1 MACSLTT
8 GRQLP
13 CKESVGGLSKVYFA
27 DYGTL
32 GTATIAAGNISALS
46 GTPSFFE
53 YDLKGATS
61 SLTTNIISS
70 RDTGTTVYE
79 STLELTF
86 THLDV
91 ATQEEIKGHV
101 DEVNRELDE
110 TENNVAVLRQQIKV
124 LSDILSPDN
133 LAAEHKRKGQVQEQI
148 KKLQEEVTTLQHM
161 HNGRHPFID
170 ELSSSHHTSHLPVQ
184 KTKSI

>member
-1 MACSLTT
+1 MEMDAQFLF
-8 GRQLP
+8 Q
-13 CKESVGGLSKVYFA
+13 VGAVVAS
-27 DYGTL
+27 
-32 GTATIAAGNISALS
+32 LS
-46 GTPSFFE
+46 GAWALVRAQVNT
-53 YDLKGATS
+53 LK
-61 SLTTNIISS
+61 
-70 RDTGTTVYE
+70 
-79 STLELTF
+79 
-86 THLDV
+86 

-148 KKLQEEVTTLQHM
+148 KKLQKEVTTLQHM

-170 ELSSSHHTSHLPVQ
+170 ELASSHLQRNPHSPQ
-184 KTKSI
+184 K

>member
-1 MACSLTT
+1 MEMDAQFLF
-8 GRQLP
+8 Q
-13 CKESVGGLSKVYFA
+13 VGAVVAS
-27 DYGTL
+27 
-32 GTATIAAGNISALS
+32 LS
-46 GTPSFFE
+46 GAWALVRAQVNT
-53 YDLKGATS
+53 LK
-61 SLTTNIISS
+61 
-70 RDTGTTVYE
+70 
-79 STLELTF
+79 
-86 THLDV
+86 

-133 LAAEHKRKGQVQEQI
+133 LASEHKRKGQVQEQI

-170 ELSSSHHTSHLPVQ
+170 ELSNSHHSPHLPHQ